1 MKKNIDVLTLG
12 KRSVLATAEKTTS
25 LLQVKR
31 TSRFKVLLA
40 WSIVLLPLAWG
51 IYATGQTVDPLIRTL
66 LSRSH

>member
-31 TSRFKVLLA
+31 TSRFKVFLV
-40 WSIVLLPLAWG
+40 WFIVLLPLLWG
-51 IYATGQTVDPLIRTL
+51 LYATGQTVVPLIRAL
-66 LSRSH
+66 LNSR